1 LRAAPVRLTLSLRST
16 LPAIPGH
23 LVAEVGRP
31 DSIQT
36 GKSAEY
42 RRIRGR
48 TYCPGATIRAS
59 IFKIPFEVNFCPS
72 VDQLSLCS
80 VPISGHQKYG
90 TVSNRVSIL
99 AQRRFLQDCI
109 LEETIMSSST
119 HEEKRQIFQRH
130 FLLGKLSP
138 NEIDALISYARV
150 ERYPAGREI
159 FAKGSPG
166 QCLMAVSRGS
176 VKISSLSVG
185 GKEIVFAIFNAGDI
199 FGEIA
204 VLDGEE
210 RSADATAMTECEL
223 LVLNRR
229 DFLPVLED
237 HADLCMILLRILCR
251 RLRQTTE
258 QVEDVM
264 FLHLE
269 SRIAK
274 ALLQLVESV
283 GLRVLHSPSVELHV
297 SQRELGNMAGGSRE
311 SVNKIFQNWHRRGLI
326 NLGKG
331 SIMIHNVEAIEQL
344 I

>member
-1 LRAAPVRLTLSLRST
+1 
-16 LPAIPGH
+16 
-23 LVAEVGRP
+23 
-31 DSIQT
+31 
-36 GKSAEY
+36 
-42 RRIRGR
+42 
-48 TYCPGATIRAS
+48 
-59 IFKIPFEVNFCPS
+59 
-72 VDQLSLCS
+72 
-80 VPISGHQKYG
+80 
-90 TVSNRVSIL
+90 
-99 AQRRFLQDCI
+99 
-109 LEETIMSSST
+109 MSSST

-166 QCLMAVSRGS
+166 QCLMAVLRGS

-185 GKEIVFAIFNAGDI
+185 GKEFVFAIFNAGDI

-269 SRIAK
+269 SRVAK
-274 ALLQLVESV
+274 ALLQLVESI
-283 GLRVLHSPSVELHV
+283 GLRALHSPSVEPHV

-311 SVNKIFQNWHRRGLI
+311 SVNKIFQNWCRRGLI

-331 SIMIHNVEAIEQL
+331 SILIHTWKPSSALSEKSARNDRGSLDHALFSSTMNWTVMPLARTKATYVDGQACSSGARPSRSFPVGRAVFPDGAVPRRSAMMTSSERKL
-344 I
+344 